1 MITKS
6 IVAADVKLLQMTPTQ
21 IDSFS
26 EAIAEFLTV
35 WPLFPD
41 DLKERLQRARPE
53 YATSIERLINTVREA
68 S

>member
-1 MITKS
+1 MITKT
-6 IVAADVKLLQMTPTQ
+6 IIAADVQLMKMTPTQ

-26 EAIAEFLTV
+26 DAIAEFLAV

-41 DLKERLQRARPE
+41 ELKERLQRARPE